1 MSVQAAAANTGS
13 LSGRRILVIED
24 EYFLAEDIAQA
35 LTALGARVLGPV
47 GELCEATSLVERD
60 VAIDAAVVDV
70 NLRNEMAFSLA
81 RLLRARMV
89 PFVFT
94 SGYDKSWITTEFQ
107 DIHLWEK
114 PLDLAAMARDLAG
127 LLKIV

>member
-1 MSVQAAAANTGS
+1 MSVQDAANTVS
-13 LSGRRILVIED
+13 LLGRRILVIED

-35 LTALGARVLGPV
+35 LTSFGARVLGPV
-47 GELCEATSLVERD
+47 GELCEATSFVERD

-70 NLRNEMAFSLA
+70 NLRNEMVFSLA

-94 SGYDKSWITTEFQ
+94 SGYDKSWIATEFQ

-114 PLDLAAMARDLAG
+114 PLDLPAMARDLAG